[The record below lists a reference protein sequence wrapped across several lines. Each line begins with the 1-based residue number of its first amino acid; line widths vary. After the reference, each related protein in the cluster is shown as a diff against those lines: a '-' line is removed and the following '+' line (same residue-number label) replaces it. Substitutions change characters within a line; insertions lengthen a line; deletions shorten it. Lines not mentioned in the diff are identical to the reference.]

1 MFEWIL
7 LIVIG
12 AIVLVILTL
21 PFALLG
27 VSSAKQY
34 NARADNE
41 YLISIKEFQGL
52 EYEKVNFKNTSGQNL
67 TGYKFFKKGKNYK
80 AVILLIP
87 GFRNNHN
94 HYLPE
99 IDYFTS
105 QDYLVFSFDPTATG
119 KSEGE
124 RVKGLLQIPYDAQRA
139 LDYIKEDAQLS
150 DKPLFL
156 WGYSNGGYAAL
167 ALLNDKKVLAAASL
181 SAFNTVN
188 KMTVDNAV
196 SSFGKQA
203 VLICPY
209 CVVFNRLRYGK
220 NPFGSSLYNIK
231 NSQKPVFLA
240 HGSNDSVVPYSVFL
254 SLKKSNTHP
263 LSVNL
268 TIEDGDHWIRYP
280 SKMKRIKDRL
290 KNRIEQADSENKPKI
305 KNCYA
310 SIAKKINFEL
320 VERVTKFYDKVLDAT
335 KSKR

>member
-7 LIVIG
+7 LVVIG
-12 AIVLVILTL
+12 AIVLVILVL

-34 NARADNE
+34 NLRADNE
-41 YLISIKEFQGL
+41 YLISIKEFEGL
-52 EYEKVNFKNTSGQNL
+52 EYEKVGFKNNNGQNL

-87 GFRNNHN
+87 GFKNNHN

-119 KSEGE
+119 RSEGD
-124 RVKGLLQIPYDAQRA
+124 RVRGLLQIPFDAQCA
-139 LDYIKEDAQLS
+139 LNYIKQDASLGG
-150 DKPLFL
+150 KPLFL
-156 WGYSNGGYAAL
+156 WGFSNGGYAAL
-167 ALLNDKKVLAAASL
+167 ALLNDDKVLAAASL
-181 SAFNTVN
+181 SAFNAVN

-196 SSFGKQA
+196 LSFGKQA

-209 CVVFNRLRYGK
+209 CAVFNRLKYGK
-220 NPFGSSLYNIK
+220 NPFGSALSKIK
-231 NSQKPVFLA
+231 TCRKPVFLA
-240 HGSNDSVVPYSVFL
+240 HGSHDSVVPYKAFL
-254 SLKKSNTHP
+254 GLQKHNTHP

-268 TIEDGDHWIRYP
+268 TVEGGDHWIRYP
-280 SKMKRIKDRL
+280 NKIKKIKDRL
-290 KNRIEQADSENKPKI
+290 KIRLEQADSETKPKI
-305 KNCYA
+305 KKCYA

-320 VERVTKFYDKVLDAT
+320 AERITKFYDSVLEQI
-335 KSKR
+335 K